1 MILVKRLYYK
11 YYTKKSSLK
20 KFLAKN
26 NIDLEEMPNKF
37 QELIKINK
45 MLIA

>member
-1 MILVKRLYYK
+1 MLILLFWKELF
-11 YYTKKSSLK
+11 K

-37 QELIKINK
+37 QELIKIKK